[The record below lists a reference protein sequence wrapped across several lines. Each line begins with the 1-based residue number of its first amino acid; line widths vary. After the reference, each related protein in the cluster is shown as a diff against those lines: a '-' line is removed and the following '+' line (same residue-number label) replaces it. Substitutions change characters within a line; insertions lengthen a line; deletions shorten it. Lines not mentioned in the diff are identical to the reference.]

1 MNLLLR
7 LSIRYHRLF
16 KQYTYFNKKSF
27 INESS
32 LMKDFNYSL
41 TVKSLS
47 AFKITIIA
55 APVSLKT
62 AIHNVS
68 HPGKI
73 KIKAANLIIRSNQ
86 IFFLII
92 ILAFLLNFIV

>member
-1 MNLLLR
+1 MVVMLHVVYALYVWTYSPPIHMNLLLR

-32 LMKDFNYSL
+32 LMIDFNYFL
-41 TVKSLS
+41 TFKSLS

-55 APVSLKT
+55 DPVSLNS
-62 AIHNVS
+62 AIHNLS
-68 HPGKI
+68 NPYKYKI
-73 KIKAANLIIRSNQ
+73 ISDN
-86 IFFLII
+86 
-92 ILAFLLNFIV
+92 